1 MTGDR
6 NSFLSFETREGGS
19 VTFGN
24 NEKAS
29 IKGIGTIGKSDS
41 AKIENVHYVDGLKH
55 NLISIS
61 QLCDNG
67 FEVGFKSNS
76 CEIKQSSSNK
86 VLFNGSRIKNV
97 YVLYLDELPPE
108 SCFVSLEKDKWIWH
122 KRAGHVSMKTMSK
135 LSKLDL
141 VRGLPK
147 ISFDLDKVCESCTR
161 GKQVKSSFKPKEFIS
176 TKRPLEL
183 LHIDLFGP
191 VKTTSLGGKNYG
203 LVIVDYFSRFTWVLF
218 FKT

>member
-1 MTGDR
+1 MRYFKIPLCRNFVRNDKTGKKVFKR
-6 NSFLSFETREGGS
+6 RT
-19 VTFGN
+19 
-24 NEKAS
+24 KS
-29 IKGIGTIGKSDS
+29 IGQKMGYDS
-41 AKIENVHYVDGLKH
+41 LKH

-97 YVLYLDELPPE
+97 YVLYLDKLPPE

-141 VRGLPK
+141 VRG
-147 ISFDLDKVCESCTR
+147 
-161 GKQVKSSFKPKEFIS
+161 
-176 TKRPLEL
+176 
-183 LHIDLFGP
+183 
-191 VKTTSLGGKNYG
+191 
-203 LVIVDYFSRFTWVLF
+203 
-218 FKT
+218 

>member
-6 NSFLSFETREGGS
+6 NNFLSFESREGGS

-29 IKGIGTIGKSDS
+29 IKGICTIGKF
-41 AKIENVHYVDGLKH
+41 ENVHYVDGLKH

-61 QLCDNG
+61 QLCDND
-67 FEVGFKSNS
+67 FEVGFKSDS
-76 CEIKQSSSNK
+76 CEIKHSSSNK

-122 KRAGHVSMKTMSK
+122 KSSEIIDKVSMIPRK
-135 LSKLDL
+135 LI
-141 VRGLPK
+141 RA
-147 ISFDLDKVCESCTR
+147 
-161 GKQVKSSFKPKEFIS
+161 S
-176 TKRPLEL
+176 TPWE
-183 LHIDLFGP
+183 D
-191 VKTTSLGGKNYG
+191 
-203 LVIVDYFSRFTWVLF
+203 
-218 FKT
+218 